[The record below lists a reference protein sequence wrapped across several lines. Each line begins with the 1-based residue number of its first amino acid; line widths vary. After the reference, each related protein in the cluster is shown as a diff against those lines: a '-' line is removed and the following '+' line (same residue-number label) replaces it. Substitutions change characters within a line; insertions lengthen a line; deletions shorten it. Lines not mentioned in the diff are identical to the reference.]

1 MKLCIVGSSGHY
13 HYVLNP
19 LRFNRNLNIDIVGIS
34 AGSQGEQ
41 IDKVYKEVVDLGYKP
56 EVFYDYRKMFDKLHP
71 DIAVINCFFGDL
83 ASVSIEALKRGINIF
98 TEKPVATT
106 LEDLEKLES
115 IYHNLN
121 NKPLFVAMF
130 GIRYKPWFLT
140 AYKCVK
146 NGSIGEIRLLN
157 AQKSY
162 KLGERDD
169 FYKTRKSYGGTI
181 PWVGSHGVDWIR
193 WFSNQKFLSVY
204 ATHSKKHNNNHGDLE
219 VSALCHFTLS
229 NEVFASLTID
239 YLRPNNAPT
248 HDDDRLRVVGTKG
261 IIEVINNKVLLIDD
275 DITGV
280 REVPLEQE
288 GSIFLD
294 FLKELEG
301 KGKCLIRPEDSFEVT
316 RICLKALQSADE
328 QRVFYL

>member
-19 LRFNRNLNIDIVGIS
+19 LRLNRNLNIDIVGIS

-41 IDKVYKEVVDLGYKP
+41 INKVYNEVVDLGYKP
-56 EVFYDYRKMFDKLHP
+56 EVFEDYKEMFDKLQP

-83 ASVSIEALKRGINIF
+83 ARVSIEALERGINVF

-106 LEDLEKLES
+106 FEDLEELEEV
-115 IYHNLN
+115 YLN
-121 NKPLFVAMF
+121 NKSMFVAMF

-140 AYKCVK
+140 AYNYVK
-146 NGSIGEIRLLN
+146 NGFIGEIRLLN

-162 KLGERDD
+162 RLGKRDD
-169 FYKTRKSYGGTI
+169 FYKIRKMYGGTI

-193 WFSNQKFLSVY
+193 WFSDQEFLSVY
-204 ATHSKKHNNNHGDLE
+204 ASHSKKHNKNHGDLE
-219 VSALCHFTLS
+219 VSALCHFNLS
-229 NEVFASLTID
+229 NEVFASLSID

-248 HDDDRLRVVGTKG
+248 HDDDRLRVVGTTG
-261 IIEVINNKVLLIDD
+261 IIEVINNKVLLINDEVSG
-275 DITGV
+275 I

-294 FLKELEG
+294 FLKEVEG
-301 KGKCLIRPEDSFEVT
+301 KDKCMISAQDSFEVT
-316 RICLKALQSADE
+316 RICLKARQSADE
-328 QRVFYL
+328 RRVIFL